1 MMGLTSLVKRNT
13 KLYFKDKGMFFTSL
27 ITPLILLVLYITFL
41 GNVYRD
47 SFSSALPPSFQISEN
62 LINATVGGELVSSLL
77 AVCCVTV
84 AFCSNLLMISDR
96 VNGAAKDLAITPVR
110 PSAVALGYFISTVLS
125 TLAICMTALGASF
138 IYLSH
143 MGWYLSASD
152 VLLLILDVILLVLF
166 GTALCR
172 DVSAH
177 DLRSGLGG
185 RNRSQRGIRLHM
197 RSIYA
202 DLKLRIRTSAR
213 NFVPSRNVRHFPS
226 PKSYAPR
233 SV

>member
-1 MMGLTSLVKRNT
+1 
-13 KLYFKDKGMFFTSL
+13 MFFTSL

-47 SFSSALPPSFQISEN
+47 SFSSALPPSFQIPEK

-110 PSAVALGYFISTVLS
+110 PFRRRARVFHLDRALHPCDLHDGARRIVHLSFAHGLVSVGIGCPSADTRCDPARALRH
-125 TLAICMTALGASF
+125 GA
-138 IYLSH
+138 
-143 MGWYLSASD
+143 
-152 VLLLILDVILLVLF
+152 VV
-166 GTALCR
+166 CR

-213 NFVPSRNVRHFPS
+213 NFVSLPERTALPFSEIIRSAEPS
-226 PKSYAPR
+226 PR
-233 SV
+233 